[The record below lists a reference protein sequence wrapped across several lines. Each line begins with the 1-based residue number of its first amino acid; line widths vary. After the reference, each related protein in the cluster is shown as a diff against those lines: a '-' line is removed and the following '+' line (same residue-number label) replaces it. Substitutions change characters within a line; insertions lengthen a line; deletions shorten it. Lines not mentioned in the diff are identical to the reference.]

1 MLKKIVI
8 CITFVL
14 VLAHVSGHAQSLDPE
29 NRSIELYQKEDREG
43 KALDY
48 LTITGKKVREK
59 DFKLGPGME
68 VISLKG
74 TNIVAPK
81 GTRVFDMGSW
91 IKVEDI
97 GEFLGRKFDEIQ
109 TRLSQLA
116 QQQEQLREELLE
128 IKESLRERNAKSPT
142 SE

>member
-1 MLKKIVI
+1 
-8 CITFVL
+8 
-14 VLAHVSGHAQSLDPE
+14 
-29 NRSIELYQKEDREG
+29 
-43 KALDY
+43 
-48 LTITGKKVREK
+48 
-59 DFKLGPGME
+59 ME

>member
-1 MLKKIVI
+1 M
-8 CITFVL
+8 ITVFLAFVFVL
-14 VLAHVSGHAQSLDPE
+14 ATVSGHAQSLDPE
-29 NRSIELYQKEDREG
+29 DKFIEPYQKEDRQD

-48 LTITGKKVREK
+48 LTITGKAVREK

-91 IKVEDI
+91 IKVEDL
-97 GEFLGRKFDEIQ
+97 GEFLGRRFDEME
-109 TRLSQLA
+109 TRLNQLA
-116 QQQEQLREELLE
+116 QQQEQLRQELQE
-128 IKESLRERNAKSPT
+128 IKESLKELNEKSSTP
-142 SE
+142 E